1 MSEPAPRDLR
11 TQIIRTFTFLGGI
24 YFFIYFLLPESAVE
38 YTGLKDAHE
47 PISNGFIAIGAMA
60 IGLGLINL
68 VTSHG
73 SKVAFQRPG
82 WVNSLAL
89 LGGLFL
95 MLVVTSMTWIQG
107 LSVASEVRAIQ
118 MIGDFAAKIADE
130 ATKPE
135 VAATRL
141 PPRERVRLLDEYAD
155 KTLASVDAHLD
166 KPVLNG
172 SDGQEVMQGI
182 SLLVSECR
190 SATTR
195 LREVL
200 ARGREAFSQGEA
212 AEQTISESQRSV
224 LNDITAAGAKVSST
238 YALVM
243 RQERKFTLSSQLYAV
258 LYDGLFTNL
267 GSAMFSL
274 LGVYIATAAFR
285 AFRVR
290 TFESALMMGAAL
302 LVMLGQMSVGASL
315 SHYLPNLPEWLT
327 GHAHP
332 LTLAGIRQWLLDFP
346 SNAAFR
352 AIKIGAGVAGLM
364 LSIRMWLSIESRSFS
379 GSASAGKK

>member
-1 MSEPAPRDLR
+1 MSDSAPRDLR

-24 YFFIYFLLPESAVE
+24 YFFIYFLLPERAIE
-38 YTGLKDAHE
+38 YIGLKNAHQ
-47 PISNGFIAIGAMA
+47 PISDGFTAIGVMA

-68 VTSHG
+68 ITSHG
-73 SKVAFQRPG
+73 SKVAFLRPG
-82 WVNSLAL
+82 WINSLAL
-89 LGGLFL
+89 LSGLFL
-95 MLVVTSMTWIQG
+95 MLTVTAMTWIQG
-107 LSVASEVRAIQ
+107 LSVAGEVRAIQ
-118 MIGDFAAKIADE
+118 MIGDFAAKISDE

-141 PPRERVRLLDEYAD
+141 PPRERVRLLGEYAD
-155 KTLASVDAHLD
+155 RTLASVDAHLD
-166 KPVLNG
+166 TSALNG
-172 SDGQEVMQGI
+172 REGHEVQQG
-182 SLLVSECR
+182 LTQLVTECR
-190 SATTR
+190 GAATR

-200 ARGREAFSQGEA
+200 ARARSEFSQSGG
-212 AEQTISESQRSV
+212 TDPSLSDSQRGV
-224 LNDITAAGAKVSST
+224 LAEMATAGAKVSST
-238 YALVM
+238 YALVVE
-243 RQERKFTLSSQLYAV
+243 QERKLTGSSQLYTV

-290 TFESALMMGAAL
+290 TVESALMMGAAL

-315 SHYLPNLPEWLT
+315 SKYLPNLPEWLT
-327 GHAHP
+327 GGTHQ

-379 GSASAGKK
+379 GSASGEKK